1 MTYVFQAWPSWRYG
15 PNGEA
20 EIFESEDQVPE
31 GWLDHPAK
39 FDTNSPQARADAEAV
54 AKRQEAL
61 QKEDEAANTL
71 EALIDNF
78 SQKELAEHLAA
89 MQAENSSIEF
99 APTWPKVK
107 LAQVILANGSN
118 GPTKVE

>member
-39 FDTNSPQARADAEAV
+39 FDTNSPQAKADAA
-54 AKRQEAL
+54 AAARQQAER
-61 QKEDEAANTL
+61 QKDEESANAL

-78 SQKELAEHLAA
+78 SQKELADHLAGL
-89 MQAENSSIEF
+89 QENDSSIEF
-99 APTWPKVK
+99 SPNWPKVK
-107 LAQVILANGSN
+107 LAQVILANGST
-118 GPTKVE
+118 GPVKAA